1 MIMKQREAVIVAYGR
16 SAVTRAYKGGFANV
30 HPVTYGAETLKG
42 VLARVP
48 QLDPKDIDDV
58 IVGCAY
64 PEDVQ
69 GWNFGR
75 LIAQMAGLPK
85 ETSAQTVC
93 RFCSSGLQTIATAVN
108 AIVADQCDVIVA
120 GGVESMTRI
129 KNMFLDE
136 QYRDPNLVK
145 AYNEAYM
152 APGYTAE
159 LVAKKYGIT
168 RTEMEEMAV
177 RSHALAAAAQDAGAF
192 DDQIIPITVTA
203 PDGTVKVIDKDEG
216 IRRNTTLETLGNLK
230 PCFEGIVTAG
240 TSSQMSDGAAFVVVM
255 SREKADELGL
265 KPIARLVG
273 FAVAGNES
281 ELMGL
286 GPIYAV
292 PKVFKRTGMTLDQID
307 TIELNEA
314 FAAQAIPCIRTL
326 GFDMSKVNP
335 EGGAMALGHPL
346 GATGAVLT
354 CKVLSRLKRQGGRY
368 GMVTMCIG
376 GGMGA
381 AGIFEML

>member
-1 MIMKQREAVIVAYGR
+1 MNQREAVIVAYGR
-16 SAVTRAYKGGFANV
+16 SAMAKAYKGGFSSV
-30 HPVTYGAETLKG
+30 HPVTYAAETLKG

-48 QLDPKDIDDV
+48 QLDPMDIDDV
-58 IVGCAY
+58 IVGCAN
-64 PEDVQ
+64 PEGTQ
-69 GWNFGR
+69 GWNIAR
-75 LIAQMAGLPK
+75 LICQLAGLPK
-85 ETSAQTVC
+85 EVSAQTVN
-93 RFCSSGLQTIATAVN
+93 RFCSSGLQTIATAAN
-108 AIVADQCDVIVA
+108 AILANQYDVAVA

-129 KNMFLDE
+129 KNMFLE
-136 QYRDPNLVK
+136 EEFRDPALVK
-145 AYNEAYM
+145 SYVEAYM

-159 LVAKKYGIT
+159 RTAALHGIT
-168 RTEMEEMAV
+168 PREMEELAV
-177 RSHALAAAAQDAGAF
+177 RSHVLAAAAQDAGAF

-203 PDGTVKVIDKDEG
+203 PNGTAKVIDKDEG
-216 IRRNTTLETLGNLK
+216 IRRGTTVESLAKLK

-240 TSSQMSDGAAFVVVM
+240 TSSQMTDGAAFVVVM
-255 SREKADELGL
+255 SREKAEELGI
-265 KPIARLVG
+265 KPIARFVG

-292 PKVFKRTGMTLDQID
+292 PKVLKRTGMTLDQID
-307 TIELNEA
+307 VIELNEA

-326 GFDMSKVNP
+326 GFDMDKVNP

-354 CKVLSRLKRQGGRY
+354 CKALSRLRRKGGRY
-368 GMVTMCIG
+368 AMITMCIG

>member
-1 MIMKQREAVIVAYGR
+1 MNQREVVIVAYGR
-16 SAVTRAYKGGFANV
+16 SAVAKAYKGGFSKV
-30 HPVTYGAETLKG
+30 HPVTYAAETLKG
-42 VLARVP
+42 VLAKVP
-48 QLDPKDIDDV
+48 QLDPRDIDDV
-58 IVGCAY
+58 IVGCAM
-64 PEDVQ
+64 PEDIQ
-69 GWNFGR
+69 GWNMAR
-75 LIAQMAGLPK
+75 LISQLAGLPK
-85 ETSAQTVC
+85 ETSAQTVN
-93 RFCSSGLQTIATAVN
+93 RFCSSGLQTIATGAN
-108 AIVADQCDVIVA
+108 AIIADQCDVVVA

-129 KNMFLDE
+129 KNMFLDVE
-136 QYRDPNLVK
+136 FRDPNLVA

-159 LVAKKYGIT
+159 RVAALHHVT
-168 RTEMEEMAV
+168 RREMDELAV

-192 DDQIIPITVTA
+192 VDQIIPITVTA
-203 PDGTVKVIDKDEG
+203 PDGTEKVIDKDEG
-216 IRRNTTLETLGNLK
+216 IRRGTSLETLAGLK

-240 TSSQMSDGAAFVVVM
+240 NSSQMSDGAGFVVLM
-255 SREKADELGL
+255 SREKADELGVA
-265 KPIARLVG
+265 PIARFVG
-273 FAVAGNES
+273 FAVAGCES

-292 PKVFKRTGMTLDQID
+292 PKVLKRTGLSLEQID

-326 GFDMSKVNP
+326 GFDLDKVNP
-335 EGGAMALGHPL
+335 EGGALALGHPL

-354 CKVLSRLKRQGGRY
+354 CKALSRLRRQGGRY
-368 GMVTMCIG
+368 AMITMCIG

>member
-1 MIMKQREAVIVAYGR
+1 MNQREAVIVAYGR
-16 SAVTRAYKGGFANV
+16 SAVTKAYKGGFANV
-30 HPVTYGAETLKG
+30 HPVTYGAETLRG

-48 QLDPKDIDDV
+48 QLDLKDIDDV
-58 IVGCAY
+58 IVGCAN
-64 PEDVQ
+64 PEGTQ
-69 GWNFGR
+69 GWNMAR
-75 LIAQMAGLPK
+75 LISQLAGLPK
-85 ETSAQTVC
+85 ETSAQTVN
-93 RFCSSGLQTIATAVN
+93 RFCSSGLQTIATAAN
-108 AIVADQCDVIVA
+108 AIIAGQCDVVVA

-129 KNMFLDE
+129 KNMFLE
-136 QYRDPNLVK
+136 EEFRDPALVA

-159 LVAKKYGIT
+159 RVAALHHIT
-168 RTEMEEMAV
+168 REEMEELAV
-177 RSHALAAAAQDAGAF
+177 RSHALAAAAQAAGAF

-203 PDGTVKVIDKDEG
+203 PDGTTRVIDKDEG
-216 IRRNTTLETLGNLK
+216 VRPGTSMESLAGLK
-230 PCFEGIVTAG
+230 PCFGGIVTAG
-240 TSSQMSDGAAFVVVM
+240 TSSQMSDGAGFVVVM
-255 SREKADELGL
+255 SREKADELGVR
-265 KPIARLVG
+265 PIARFVG
-273 FAVAGNES
+273 FAVAGCES

-292 PKVFKRTGMTLDQID
+292 PKVLKRTGMTLDQID

-326 GFDMSKVNP
+326 GFDMDKVNP

-354 CKVLSRLKRQGGRY
+354 CKALSRLRRKGGRY
-368 GMVTMCIG
+368 AMITMCIG